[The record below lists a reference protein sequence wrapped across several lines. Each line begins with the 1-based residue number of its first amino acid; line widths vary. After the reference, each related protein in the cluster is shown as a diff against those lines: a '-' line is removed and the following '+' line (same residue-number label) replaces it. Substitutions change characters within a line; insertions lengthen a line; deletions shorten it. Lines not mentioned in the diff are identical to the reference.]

1 LKVSKYVAQIPIL
14 APNTEG
20 GYPQMNILLNIVQII
35 VAIGLV
41 NVWVLRFRRKTP
53 YRGGSSESL
62 PGEFAAYGLPPWS
75 VWTVG
80 SIKLGCAILFVAGI
94 WLPRAVA
101 PTAAVL
107 ALLMLGAI
115 FMHMKVRDPLVR
127 SLPATLMLGMSV
139 FLFWSTL

>member
-1 LKVSKYVAQIPIL
+1 
-14 APNTEG
+14 
-20 GYPQMNILLNIVQII
+20 MNILINVVQLV
-35 VAIGLV
+35 VALGLI

-62 PGEFAAYGLPPWS
+62 PEEFAAYGLPPWS

-80 SIKLGCAILFVAGI
+80 SIKLGCAVLFVAGI
-94 WLPRAVA
+94 WLPKAVA

-107 ALLMLGAI
+107 TLLMLAAI
-115 FMHMKVRDPLVR
+115 LMHMRVRDPLVR

>member
-1 LKVSKYVAQIPIL
+1 
-14 APNTEG
+14 
-20 GYPQMNILLNIVQII
+20 MNILLNIVQIV
-35 VAIGLV
+35 VALGLL

-75 VWTVG
+75 VWVVG
-80 SIKLGCAILFVAGI
+80 SLKLGCAALFVAGI

-107 ALLMLGAI
+107 VLLMLGAI
-115 FMHMKVRDPLVR
+115 FMHVKVRDPLVR

>member
-1 LKVSKYVAQIPIL
+1 
-14 APNTEG
+14 
-20 GYPQMNILLNIVQII
+20 MHILLNVVQVV
-35 VAIGLV
+35 VALGLL

-80 SIKLGCAILFVAGI
+80 SIKLGCAVLFVAGI
-94 WLPRAVA
+94 WLPKAVA

-115 FMHMKVRDPLVR
+115 LMHMRVRDPLVR

>member
-1 LKVSKYVAQIPIL
+1 
-14 APNTEG
+14 
-20 GYPQMNILLNIVQII
+20 MNILINVVQLV
-35 VAIGLV
+35 VALGLI

-62 PGEFAAYGLPPWS
+62 PEEFAAYGLPSWS

-80 SIKLGCAILFVAGI
+80 SIKLGCAVLFVAGI
-94 WLPRAVA
+94 WLPKAVA

-107 ALLMLGAI
+107 TLLMLAAI
-115 FMHMKVRDPLVR
+115 LMHMRVRDPLVK